1 MASCGSTNTAKRKSE
16 LRALVERHL
25 SEDSL
30 SPEASESLRSRLMF
44 AEAQLFGRSAKL
56 ALRAIGGPSL
66 KGQTCRPLTADVK
79 FGLTWMLRRI
89 VESPP
94 REVRSK
100 DQGTL
105 FLFVDGA
112 WEPVAGCDTR
122 SVTSIGAVL
131 LDSAGRG
138 MRFFGQVLPDFV
150 TALGPMA
157 AEGI

>member
-1 MASCGSTNTAKRKSE
+1 MAVKFFFKSLGWIMSEDPEKDVGFKPVFSALGVEFDLRDVSRGILRVGNTAKRKSE

-105 FLFVDGA
+105 FLFVDGCI
-112 WEPVAGCDTR
+112 G
-122 SVTSIGAVL
+122 TSCW
-131 LDSAGRG
+131 
-138 MRFFGQVLPDFV
+138 M
-150 TALGPMA
+150 
-157 AEGI
+157 